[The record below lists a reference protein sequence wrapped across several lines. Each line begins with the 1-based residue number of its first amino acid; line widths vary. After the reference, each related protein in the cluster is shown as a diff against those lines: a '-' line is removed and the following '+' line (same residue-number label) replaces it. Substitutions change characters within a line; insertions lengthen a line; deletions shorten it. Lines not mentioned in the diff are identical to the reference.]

1 MYFLFLY
8 WFNFF
13 KGQERAS
20 FRHFSYLN
28 LNTILFWKSDK
39 SNFKRGQIL
48 QIKSIHAE
56 INPPLYTL
64 VDLQGEKYG
73 AYYYSWQLT
82 KTSKPNYKKD
92 FFLVEKVLDEKIE
105 KGVKYLKVKYLYYG
119 PKFNQWVPASN
130 IQSGSS
136 K

>member
-1 MYFLFLY
+1 M
-8 WFNFF
+8 W
-13 KGQERAS
+13 K
-20 FRHFSYLN
+20 RHHAAIFVLILRYNVFEN
-28 LNTILFWKSDK
+28 LKIL
-39 SNFKRGQIL
+39 FKRGQIL
-48 QIKSIHAE
+48 QIKSVFAE
-56 INPPLYTL
+56 IRPPLYTL
-64 VDLQGEKYG
+64 VDLQGDKYG

-105 KGVKYLKVKYLYYG
+105 KGIKYLKVKYLYYG

-130 IQSGSS
+130 IQSGSA